1 MKCIRCSRPLL
12 RASVSV
18 HKGSTVFA
26 YGPKCAKDAGLI
38 DAKGRYKVVRAKV
51 SGTSWIDPQQL
62 ALELVATDYLVAT

>member
-26 YGPKCAKDAGLI
+26 YGPKCAKDAGLT
-38 DAKGRYKVVRAKV
+38 DGKQRTKVVRAKV